1 MHRDDCG
8 WSAGEDGRRNG
19 VAMKHWWRRWR
30 LRILLFLAVLGPGI
44 ITANV
49 DNDTG
54 GIFTYSQAGAQYGFL
69 LLWTILPVTL
79 ALIVVQEMSA
89 RMGVVTGKGL
99 SDLIREEFGLRM
111 TFVMMILLVIVNYS
125 NVVSEFSG
133 IAGSMQL
140 FHVSKYVSVPIC
152 AAIVWALVVKGDYK
166 MVEKVF
172 LTASVF
178 YLAYIAAGV
187 VSHPDW
193 HEALK
198 ATVTLPP
205 RLVWSDKNY
214 IYLTIGVIGT
224 TIAPW
229 MQFYLQSSVVDKG
242 ITVRQYKASRLDVI
256 VGCFFTDIV
265 AWFII
270 VACAATLYTHGMR
283 DIKDA
288 ADAAGAMKPLAGEFA
303 YILFAAGLFNASIF
317 SASILPLSTA
327 YTVCEGMGFESG
339 LDKGL
344 KEAPFFYWF
353 YTALIVLGGGLVL
366 WPNFPLVTVI
376 ILSQVLNGVLLP
388 VVMIFMLRLINK
400 TELMGEHTNSTWFNW
415 VAWITAAIVI
425 ALSLVMM
432 WSSIHDAWIHMHGG

>member
-1 MHRDDCG
+1 
-8 WSAGEDGRRNG
+8 
-19 VAMKHWWRRWR
+19 
-30 LRILLFLAVLGPGI
+30 
-44 ITANV
+44 
-49 DNDTG
+49 
-54 GIFTYSQAGAQYGFL
+54 
-69 LLWTILPVTL
+69 
-79 ALIVVQEMSA
+79 
-89 RMGVVTGKGL
+89 MGVVTGKGL

-111 TFVMMILLVIVNYS
+111 TFVMMILLVIVNYG
-125 NVVSEFSG
+125 NVVSEFCG

-140 FHVSKYVSVPIC
+140 FHVSKYLSVPIC
-152 AAIVWALVVKGDYK
+152 AAIVWVLVVKGDYK
-166 MVEKVF
+166 SVEKVF

-178 YLAYIAAGV
+178 YIAYIIAGV

-198 ATVTLPP
+198 ATIKLPP
-205 RLVWSDKNY
+205 RSMWSDKNY
-214 IYLTIGVIGT
+214 IYMTIGVIGT

-270 VACAATLYTHGMR
+270 VACAATLYAHGMR
-283 DIKDA
+283 DIKVP
-288 ADAAGAMKPLAGEFA
+288 ADAAGAMKPLAGDFA
-303 YILFAAGLFNASIF
+303 FILFAAGLFNASIF

-353 YTALIVLGGGLVL
+353 YTLLIVLGAGLVL
-366 WPNFPLVTVI
+366 WPNFPLVKVI

-388 VVMIFMLRLINK
+388 VMMIFMLRLINK
-400 TELMGEHTNSTWFNW
+400 HELMGKHTNST
-415 VAWITAAIVI
+415 
-425 ALSLVMM
+425 LVQLAGVDYGGDCDRAFAGDDVP
-432 WSSIHDAWIHMHGG
+432 IHDHGFIDARRVGTTG